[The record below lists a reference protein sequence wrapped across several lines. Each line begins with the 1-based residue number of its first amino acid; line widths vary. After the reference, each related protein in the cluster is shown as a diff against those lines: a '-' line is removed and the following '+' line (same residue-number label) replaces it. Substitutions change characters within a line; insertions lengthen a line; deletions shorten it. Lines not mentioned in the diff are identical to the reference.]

1 MAKARFDCAR
11 AGVLAALLA
20 VLAPGTGVAA
30 APDPE
35 TRAIVG
41 GPTPAA
47 IKVRQGQTLRSC
59 PLIVSAANSAVQPLA
74 LPPAEVAAKNKAGCL
89 SSADAIYGPD
99 GCPLKLCGEASGSI
113 PLPGYS
119 LKAGATAP

>member
-1 MAKARFDCAR
+1 MAKALLDCAR
-11 AGVLAALLA
+11 GGALAGLLA
-20 VLAPGTGVAA
+20 VLAPSPGSA
-30 APDPE
+30 APTPDA
-35 TRAIVG
+35 RDIVG

-47 IKVRQGQTLRSC
+47 LIARQRQSLRSC
-59 PLIVSAANSAVQPLA
+59 PLIVSAGNSAVQPLA

-99 GCPLKLCGEASGSI
+99 GCPLKLCGETSGSI

-119 LKAGATAP
+119 PKAGAATP